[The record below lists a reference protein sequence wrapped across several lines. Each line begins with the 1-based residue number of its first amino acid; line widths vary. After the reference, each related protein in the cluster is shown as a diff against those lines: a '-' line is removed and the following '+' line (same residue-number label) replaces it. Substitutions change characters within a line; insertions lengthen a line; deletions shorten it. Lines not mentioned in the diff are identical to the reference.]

1 MVAGAGGKGWEGG
14 ILRELGIDT
23 STRVYLKWI
32 AKKVLLCS
40 TGNSA
45 QCYVATWM
53 GEEFEGE

>member
-1 MVAGAGGKGWEGG
+1 MVAREEEWGEGG
-14 ILRELGIDT
+14 VREFRINLHT
-23 STRVYLKWI
+23 LLYFKWI
-32 AKKVLLCS
+32 TNKVLLCS